1 MQFLL
6 HPSQGRM
13 ARFALADASQRSTGW
28 RKWILVLKPGFD
40 STPLFIYLFF
50 GWFWEPGPLNRR
62 GRLFSFSPVAP
73 HACSPSGC
81 LFFLL
86 NISHFFL
93 FCHVPWHLLYV
104 FALEYS
110 NSLLLVFLVWS
121 GEPFLISI
129 ISKNG
134 WSPFSRQLQSPIS
147 LLPYQTTYL
156 IVVSICLNFILCVL
170 RPITGPDTLP
180 ALSKCVWVSTWQN
193 QCRIHH
199 QPLLHT
205 SSLARYPW

>member
-28 RKWILVLKPGFD
+28 RKGILVLKPGFD

-62 GRLFSFSPVAP
+62 GRLFSLSPVAP

-81 LFFLL
+81 LF
-86 NISHFFL
+86 
-93 FCHVPWHLLYV
+93 PPKHL
-104 FALEYS
+104 
-110 NSLLLVFLVWS
+110 
-121 GEPFLISI
+121 
-129 ISKNG
+129 
-134 WSPFSRQLQSPIS
+134 S
-147 LLPYQTTYL
+147 LLPFLPRPVASPLCICSRIFQQPPPGFLGLVWGTFSNFHHFQEWVEPVLQTASEPYLPSTLSDHL

>member
-40 STPLFIYLFF
+40 STPLWIYLFF

-62 GRLFSFSPVAP
+62 GRLFSLSPVAP

-81 LFFLL
+81 LF
-86 NISHFFL
+86 
-93 FCHVPWHLLYV
+93 PPKHL
-104 FALEYS
+104 
-110 NSLLLVFLVWS
+110 
-121 GEPFLISI
+121 
-129 ISKNG
+129 
-134 WSPFSRQLQSPIS
+134 S
-147 LLPYQTTYL
+147 LLPFLPRPLASPLCICSRIFQQPPPGFLGLVWGTFSNFHHFQEWVEPVLQTASEPYLPSTLSDHL

>member
-62 GRLFSFSPVAP
+62 GRLFSLSPVAP

-81 LFFLL
+81 LF
-86 NISHFFL
+86 
-93 FCHVPWHLLYV
+93 PPKHL
-104 FALEYS
+104 
-110 NSLLLVFLVWS
+110 
-121 GEPFLISI
+121 
-129 ISKNG
+129 
-134 WSPFSRQLQSPIS
+134 S
-147 LLPYQTTYL
+147 LLPFLPRPLASPLCICSRIFQQPPPGFLGLVWGTFSNFHHFQEWVEPVLQTASEPYL
-156 IVVSICLNFILCVL
+156 PSTLSDHLLNSCQHLPQFHSLC
-170 RPITGPDTLP
+170 TQT
-180 ALSKCVWVSTWQN
+180 
-193 QCRIHH
+193 HH
-199 QPLLHT
+199 R
-205 SSLARYPW
+205 ARHFACPQ